1 MGFAKIFYRSTEGIS
16 LRILN
21 ATHQFYVIYSYFM
34 GNKIEVDCLHAHLNI
49 EQMDHKHG
57 YIFAEQ
63 QFLKQQQKCRTI
75 QNSHFTERQKFYL
88 VNINFRL
95 YSKNV

>member
-1 MGFAKIFYRSTEGIS
+1 
-16 LRILN
+16 
-21 ATHQFYVIYSYFM
+21 M

-57 YIFAEQ
+57 YIFA
-63 QFLKQQQKCRTI
+63 KQRIFFSLCRTTTTTKMCRTV
-75 QNSHFTERQKFYL
+75 QNSHFTKRQKFYL

>member
-1 MGFAKIFYRSTEGIS
+1 
-16 LRILN
+16 
-21 ATHQFYVIYSYFM
+21 M

-63 QFLKQQQKCRTI
+63 QQFFKTTTKMQKKNHIHTAHNTHKIPISPKGKNSIWLTSIFDFI
-75 QNSHFTERQKFYL
+75 QKAFKNGC
-88 VNINFRL
+88 
-95 YSKNV
+95 YSVFEQIFCQVF

>member
-1 MGFAKIFYRSTEGIS
+1 
-16 LRILN
+16 
-21 ATHQFYVIYSYFM
+21 M

-63 QFLKQQQKCRTI
+63 QQFFETTTKMQCRRTI
-75 QNSHFTERQKFYL
+75 YIHTLPIYTENSHFTERQKFYL

-95 YSKNV
+95 YSKSV

>member
-1 MGFAKIFYRSTEGIS
+1 
-16 LRILN
+16 
-21 ATHQFYVIYSYFM
+21 M

-75 QNSHFTERQKFYL
+75 QNSPFHRKAKILFG
-88 VNINFRL
+88 
-95 YSKNV
+95 

>member
-1 MGFAKIFYRSTEGIS
+1 
-16 LRILN
+16 
-21 ATHQFYVIYSYFM
+21 M

-57 YIFAEQ
+57 VYICGTQ
-63 QFLKQQQKCRTI
+63 KKKQQQECRNHTK
-75 QNSHFTERQKFYL
+75 FPFTTERQKFYL

-95 YSKNV
+95 YSKITKKKKNV

>member
-1 MGFAKIFYRSTEGIS
+1 
-16 LRILN
+16 
-21 ATHQFYVIYSYFM
+21 M

-49 EQMDHKHG
+49 EQMDHKRG

-63 QFLKQQQKCRTI
+63 QFLKQQQNCRNRTK
-75 QNSHFTERQKFYL
+75 NSHFTERQKFYL

>member
-1 MGFAKIFYRSTEGIS
+1 
-16 LRILN
+16 
-21 ATHQFYVIYSYFM
+21 M

-63 QFLKQQQKCRTI
+63 QFQK
-75 QNSHFTERQKFYL
+75 KK
-88 VNINFRL
+88 
-95 YSKNV
+95 KNPNKKKISEPKKIPI